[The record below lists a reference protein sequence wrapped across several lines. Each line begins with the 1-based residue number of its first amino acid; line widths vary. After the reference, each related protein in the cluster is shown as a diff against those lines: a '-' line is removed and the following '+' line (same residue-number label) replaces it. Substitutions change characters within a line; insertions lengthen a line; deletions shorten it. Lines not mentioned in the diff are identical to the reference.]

1 MNKTIFA
8 QYLTQEPKDLKEKY
22 IFILDDK
29 NLASAIILEFK
40 ALLLADDEE
49 NLHTVDSFI
58 EYMNEIE
65 FKGTFRTD
73 FIYVPACQSPRL
85 NSILEKYFKETGLE
99 YHSGRQLFK
108 NQERLAKLEYSSE
121 LKKTI
126 EYFIKR
132 FEGDSEGLNQSI
144 SSVLQ
149 LLDCKIEYDKNG
161 NEKSRK
167 VLQTIRNFEI
177 IMENDDRF
185 ANCMKFNEFAQ
196 ETFICGNV
204 PWQENNFR
212 AWKNYDDSSLFSL
225 IQSEYGM
232 KNRND
237 YFDALRNVSMKN
249 RFHPVRELLDSL
261 EWDGKEKIRSL
272 PVDYLGVEDTEYN
285 YQVFK
290 LSILGGVARV
300 YEPGCKFDYM
310 TIFTGKQGLGKSTFL
325 RKLAMKDEWF
335 SDNLDGLDTNDA
347 LQLLLGTWI
356 LELAELKSFVRTMGG
371 SDSIKRFL
379 SSTQDKFRLPYER
392 RTDTFPRQCIFF
404 GTTNKSEFLQDE
416 TGNRRFLIVHTG
428 INKPRKDVFGSEIEK
443 DVMAAWAQ
451 AVHIWKTEKPQLIL
465 PDSCQEEAQRL
476 QENSMADDGKVG
488 IITEYLSNKQRTC
501 AVEIWQKALGEQGRP
516 QKWQAGEIN
525 NIILSLEGWEKMKSP
540 SRFGTYGQQ
549 RGFQKMSTK
558 PPLKCLQTA
567 TNIEGFTKIDTE
579 NQVELPFD

>member
-1 MNKTIFA
+1 M
-8 QYLTQEPKDLKEKY
+8 KEEVRK
-22 IFILDDK
+22 
-29 NLASAIILEFK
+29 
-40 ALLLADDEE
+40 LL
-49 NLHTVDSFI
+49 S
-58 EYMNEIE
+58 YEI
-65 FKGTFRTD
+65 
-73 FIYVPACQSPRL
+73 
-85 NSILEKYFKETGLE
+85 N
-99 YHSGRQLFK
+99 
-108 NQERLAKLEYSSE
+108 N
-121 LKKTI
+121 
-126 EYFIKR
+126 
-132 FEGDSEGLNQSI
+132 
-144 SSVLQ
+144 
-149 LLDCKIEYDKNG
+149 DKNG

-167 VLQTIRNFEI
+167 LLQTVRNFEI

-261 EWDGKEKIRSL
+261 EWDGTEKIRSL

-290 LSILGGVARV
+290 LSMLGAVARI
-300 YEPGCKFDYM
+300 YDPGCKFDYM

-356 LELAELKSFVRTMGG
+356 LELAELKSFARTMGG
-371 SDSIKRFL
+371 VDSIKRFL
-379 SSTQDKFRLPYER
+379 SSTQDKFRLPYEH
-392 RTDTFPRQCIFF
+392 RTETFPRQCIFF

-428 INKPRKDVFGSEIEK
+428 INKPQKDVFGSELEE

-451 AVHIWKTEKPQLIL
+451 AVHIWKTEKPMLIL
-465 PDSCQEEAQRL
+465 PDSCREEAQRL
-476 QENSMADDGKVG
+476 QNDSMADDGKAG
-488 IITEYLSNKQRTC
+488 IIAEYLEDRQRVC
-501 AVEIWQKALGEQGRP
+501 VLELWQKALGEQGRP
-516 QKWQAGEIN
+516 QKWQSTEI
-525 NIILSLEGWEKMKSP
+525 IEIVLSLPGWERMKTP
-540 SRFGTYGQQ
+540 GRFGEYGKQ
-549 RGFQKMSTK
+549 RGLQKMSTNK
-558 PPLKCLQTA
+558 GNK
-567 TNIEGFTKIDTE
+567 IVDGFTLVDKESQIK
-579 NQVELPFD
+579 LPF